1 MSEQYVS
8 VLKRKK
14 KQPFAPQIDQIY
26 ILQLSNI
33 TDQQIMNKS
42 HNFSHKLCGEKTT
55 NAPKSKMFSSPHKE
69 EFQGVQKPKEIHEL
83 DYPRSEK

>member
-1 MSEQYVS
+1 
-8 VLKRKK
+8 
-14 KQPFAPQIDQIY
+14 
-26 ILQLSNI
+26 
-33 TDQQIMNKS
+33 MNKS

-69 EFQGVQKPKEIHEL
+69 EFQGVQKPKEIHKL